1 MAKIYRIITLI
12 IVIVSF
18 FYANKTMA
26 EEVSKTLR
34 GTQVLNYMESYD
46 ITPDMAYAKV
56 MNYRMDIENT
66 NDPCVKARFLYEMA
80 KYKIFLGY
88 KNHDLD
94 YAKLHQEDY
103 DYLEMGDCYIYN
115 GNDLKTLIEEYPQ
128 CPIVDKAAFMLAT
141 MPMLGECEGDTACLL
156 ERGLKQYKSFFV
168 NYQDSPLL
176 LELIKS
182 VNAILIPISSN
193 KLDNLAKETK
203 DQLMDILDT
212 YKDILMQ
219 VKPQTKAYGLY
230 PLALAYRSLGNI
242 DQAKVLYK
250 VIIDDC
256 PNYEHIKQV
265 HKEYKAL

>member
-1 MAKIYRIITLI
+1 MINKYLMIFL
-12 IVIVSF
+12 IVILPG
-18 FYANKTMA
+18 FYVQEAMSQEN
-26 EEVSKTLR
+26 SKTLR
-34 GTQVLNYMESYD
+34 GTQILNYLESYNV
-46 ITPDMAYAKV
+46 TPDMAYAKV

-66 NDPCVKARFLYEMA
+66 NDPCMKARLLYEMA

-115 GNDLKTLIEEYPQ
+115 GNDLKTLIEKYPQ

-141 MPMLGECEGDTACLL
+141 MPMLGECEGDTACML
-156 ERGLKQYKSFFV
+156 ERGLKQYKPFFEQ
-168 NYQDSPLL
+168 YQESPLL

-182 VNAILIPISSN
+182 VNAILVPISSS
-193 KLDNLAKETK
+193 KLDNLTNDTRDE
-203 DQLMDILDT
+203 LMALLDT
-212 YKDILMQ
+212 YKEILMK
-219 VKPQTKAYGLY
+219 VKPQTKANGLY
-230 PLALAYRSLGNI
+230 PLALAYRSLGNV

-256 PNYEHIKQV
+256 PNYEQIKKVQ
-265 HKEYKAL
+265 KEYKAL